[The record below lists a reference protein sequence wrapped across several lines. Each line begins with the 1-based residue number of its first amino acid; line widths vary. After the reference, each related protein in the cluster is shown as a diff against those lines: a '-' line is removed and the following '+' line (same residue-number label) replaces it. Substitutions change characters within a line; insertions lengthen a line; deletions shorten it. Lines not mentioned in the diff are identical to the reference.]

1 MLSDRERSYLRGLRW
16 RRRVAVAVGMLL
28 IVVGGFYGIW
38 GAGQFRSR
46 LDVEVGE
53 ERSASIRDPV
63 ARLALLFAPYQDRLR
78 EAEPETEAERVLLA
92 ELGEQTAISAQ
103 LLVLLVRFL
112 FASLVLTGGLI
123 LFASGMGTKRLLTI
137 LDSLLEQ
144 QNRGERGPG
153 G

>member
-1 MLSDRERSYLRGLRW
+1 MIGEREHSYLRGLRW
-16 RRRVAVAVGMLL
+16 RRRAALAIGL
-28 IVVGGFYGIW
+28 ILTLAGGSYALW
-38 GAGQFRSR
+38 GAGQFRSE
-46 LDVEVGE
+46 LGLEVTRE
-53 ERSASIRDPV
+53 PSAASWDPL
-63 ARLALLFAPYQDRLR
+63 ARIALLFAPYQERLR
-78 EAEPETEAERVLLA
+78 AAEPETEAERTLLK
-92 ELGEQTAISAQ
+92 ELDEQTTLTSQ